1 MRQISIIIILIYRKL
16 GSVGP
21 IQQKI
26 KLPSP
31 HIQVFVFLNQFSA
44 LVDELQ
50 DSLGIAE
57 LQINDVIKDI
67 VAKRKVVSAC
77 NVSVQEDN

>member
-1 MRQISIIIILIYRKL
+1 M
-16 GSVGP
+16 
-21 IQQKI
+21 
-26 KLPSP
+26 
-31 HIQVFVFLNQFSA
+31 
-44 LVDELQ
+44 DELQ